1 MAQTRQRRSPKER
14 WRRRRRRAISLSIF
28 LAATL
33 ALAWFFDSQ
42 ATTTILFVRHAEV
55 DPPARGVS
63 NADPALSARGR
74 ARARLLADFVQDIDV
89 VAGIDA
95 IYATKFKR
103 AQQTAAPVA
112 KRLGLKVDIAD
123 PHEVTAFMNQVLR
136 KHKGQIVLIVAD
148 SDTIPPMIEE
158 LHGSKHVKIGPMD
171 YDDLYVVTVPWFAK
185 VKTLRL
191 HYSAG
196 WQEEPPPLRD
206 ETSSAAAPA
215 FP

>member
-1 MAQTRQRRSPKER
+1 MAATRQRRSPKER
-14 WRRRRRRAISLSIF
+14 WRRLRRRAVSLSIF
-28 LAATL
+28 LAVTL
-33 ALAWFFDSQ
+33 ALAWFFNSQ

-55 DPPARGVS
+55 DPPAPGVG
-63 NADPALSARGR
+63 NADPPLSARGR
-74 ARARLLADFVQDIDV
+74 ARARLLADFVEDIDV

-95 IYATKFKR
+95 IYATKFQR
-103 AQQTAAPVA
+103 TQETAAPIA
-112 KRLGLKVDIAD
+112 KRLGLKVEIAD
-123 PHEVTAFMNQVLR
+123 PHKVTEFMNGVLR

-148 SDTIPPMIEE
+148 SDTIAPMIEE

-196 WQEEPPPLRD
+196 WEDRPPPLHD
-206 ETSSAAAPA
+206 ATSSVGAESLP
-215 FP
+215 